1 MRWHSRES
9 CIEKLF
15 FSENSE
21 QLRKSTVVIAKTI
34 LRQKKLSLVTYVN
47 RNRGLKVQAFKVGPG
62 RLFWQSFDCRACLQS
77 AVDRLGIQFK
87 CQCGNPLDSQS
98 RAAICVDFLDP
109 MHHEEATGRPS
120 VNLDGWMLE
129 KEQNISS
136 FHRAMAGADVAVVE
150 GVMGLFDGHNG
161 RSEVGSTAQMAKW
174 LGSPV
179 VLVLDCW
186 ALSRSAAAMIKGYE
200 SNCFADL

>member
-1 MRWHSRES
+1 MTSGDQQLELSTRTSTRP
-9 CIEKLF
+9 CYARNAEKSVRRL
-15 FSENSE
+15 EA
-21 QLRKSTVVIAKTI
+21 VV
-34 LRQKKLSLVTYVN
+34 
-47 RNRGLKVQAFKVGPG
+47 
-62 RLFWQSFDCRACLQS
+62 
-77 AVDRLGIQFK
+77 
-87 CQCGNPLDSQS
+87 
-98 RAAICVDFLDP
+98 

-129 KEQNISS
+129 KEQNLRS
-136 FHRAMAGADVAVVE
+136 FHRAMAGADIAVVE

-174 LGSPV
+174 LGAPV

-200 SNCFADL
+200 GQPILWTPLLSHHLN